1 MNKGK
6 VVSTVEKIVASP
18 IAELGMELV
27 DIEYVKE
34 GGRWFLRVFIDK
46 PGGVGL
52 EDCQRVSESIDPLL
66 DATDPIPHS
75 YTLEVSSPGLNR
87 PLKKLADFERFTGEK
102 ISLTT
107 YVPVENRRKFKGKL
121 IAASNHAVTLDV
133 DGNSVVIPM
142 EQVAFARLAA
152 EL

>member
-18 IAELGMELV
+18 IEELGMELV

-66 DATDPIPHS
+66 DETDPIPQS

-133 DGNSVVIPM
+133 GGNSVVIPM
-142 EQVAFARLAA
+142 EQVAYARLAA